1 MTSAPCR
8 LFVLMRPPSLEPST
22 PDVREPRD
30 LVTRELSPVLRA
42 PFHSGED
49 RLHCGL
55 VAEPAGIQDQVVVTW
70 QIPGVAVNL
79 SYVRAAV
86 LVGLLNALTRLVFRD
101 VLTFHD
107 RLHPCALVRPE
118 EDVQRSLQIAQ
129 HVRAA
134 PTDDHYVARTRRLPD
149 DLLRVL
155 QDGAARVALRVG

>member
-22 PDVREPRD
+22 PDVREPMD

-49 RLHCGL
+49 RLNGGV

-79 SYVRAAV
+79 PDVRAAV
-86 LVGLLNALTRLVFRD
+86 LVGLLDALTRLVFRD

-107 RLHPCALVRPE
+107 RLHPRAFVRPE

-129 HVRAA
+129 HVCAA
-134 PTDDHYVARTRRLPD
+134 AADDHDVARAGRLPD
-149 DLLRVL
+149 
-155 QDGAARVALRVG
+155 